1 MTFFQHT
8 KQNQKHL
15 MYLIAIGWIYVVL
28 MMSVAEALSTQ
39 GTVLGAVVTF
49 VLYGLL
55 PLSIVL
61 YIFGTPLRRR
71 QRLAQEAQAV
81 QATSAETAV
90 TTPSETPSETRSR
103 TTPEPQSETP
113 AETPSTS
120 PDSRSKTAGDAV
132 ATVGKEP

>member
-1 MTFFQHT
+1 
-8 KQNQKHL
+8 

-90 TTPSETPSETRSR
+90 TTPSETS
-103 TTPEPQSETP
+103 
-113 AETPSTS
+113 AETPSTT